1 MRPTESFVQQP
12 VRSLQTM
19 LYVLS
24 LDNPKYPTIIPDGIY
39 GPDTMHAVT
48 AFQRLNRIPV
58 NGVVDQTT
66 WDAIVLQ
73 YEPALV
79 RVDKAESIEILLDP
93 GETLNPG
100 QNSPYVYLAQ
110 SMLTQLSNDYLSI
123 PSPGHSGCM
132 DALTVEA
139 IEEFQ
144 ILAGLPRTGVLDK
157 MTWKHLSRQ
166 FTLNAHH
173 NHLINRECI

>member
-1 MRPTESFVQQP
+1 MRPTESFLQQP

-19 LYVLS
+19 LNVLS
-24 LDNPKYPTIIPDGIY
+24 IDNPKYPTVIPDGIY

-48 AFQRLNRIPV
+48 AFQRLNGIAV
-58 NGVVDQTT
+58 NGVVDQVT

-79 RVDKAESIEILLDP
+79 RVDKAESIEILLEP
-93 GETLNPG
+93 GESLKPG
-100 QNSPYVYLAQ
+100 QSSPYVYLAQ

-123 PSPGHSGCM
+123 PTPGHSGCM

-144 ILAGLPRTGVLDK
+144 VLAGLPRTGFLDRI
-157 MTWKHLSRQ
+157 TWKHLSRQ

-173 NHLINRECI
+173 NHLLQKECI